1 MIGCWVIDK
10 EEWEI
15 STKALINQGR
25 QTPQFFFSERDNT
38 FLTI

>member
-15 STKALINQGR
+15 STKALINQGM
-25 QTPQFFFSERDNT
+25 QTPRFFFFQNAIT
-38 FLTI
+38 LF